1 MEINQP
7 QSLFETPLFL
17 MKSVGEDFDNPDYLP
32 RFGGIASSE
41 NTDVDGDSI
50 LRKML
55 DVSYIAKR
63 GYVNWDHSRL
73 PSDQLGYVTKAEVIG
88 HNDVAKY
95 EDLLQVSLHKSA
107 SLFVQGV
114 FYKHSDK
121 AMDVMKMLKSIP
133 VGQDGAVGMSVEGGV
148 LRSKDGVVKAIVRG
162 VAITPAP
169 AHPDT
174 LCRMM
179 KSLSLDVSNSVGSTA
194 IEEAMLKG
202 MRENDAVLR
211 VMELR
216 PQYDLPLARKLVRYI
231 FSKIQSGG
239 N

>member
-1 MEINQP
+1 MDTNQP

-17 MKSVGEDFDNPDYLP
+17 VKSASDDVDSPDYNP

-63 GYVNWDHSRL
+63 GYVNWDHSRA
-73 PSDQLGYVTKAEVIG
+73 PADQLGFVTKAEVIG
-88 HNDVAKY
+88 QGDVARY
-95 EDLLQVSLHKSA
+95 EDMLQVPLHKSA
-107 SLFVQGV
+107 SLFVQGM
-114 FYKHSDK
+114 FYKHSTK
-121 AMDVMKMLKSIP
+121 AQEVMKLLKSIP
-133 VGQDGAVGMSVEGGV
+133 AGQDGAVGMSVEGGV

-179 KSLSLDVSNSVGSTA
+179 KSLSLGVSSSVEGTA

-202 MRENDAVLR
+202 MRESDAVLR

-216 PQYDLPLARKLVRYI
+216 PQYDLPFAKRLVRHI

-239 N
+239 K